1 MSLAELGDHVAHSTH
16 DVKVGTAF
24 IKMAVEL
31 HGYLQQ
37 SLQGCGMGRM
47 LMPQAR
53 SNGFEVWRL
62 LHERF
67 KPHTAVSALADLRE
81 VMLQTNLFAKENF
94 TQGLLEWEHKLAK
107 FTERYEVQVPDL
119 FKYLVL
125 MNNAPHELQSHVCL
139 NFTQDALR

>member
-1 MSLAELGDHVAHSTH
+1 MGMASQVAASGKYFDNMKPPEFTGELKDFEAWHQRFEWFIGLKSAIFQCALRDWQNLMVGMSLAELGDHVARSTR

-37 SLQGCGMGRM
+37 SLQGCGMDRM

-62 LHERF
+62 LHERL
-67 KPHTAVSALADLRE
+67 KPHTAVSALADLR
-81 VMLQTNLFAKENF
+81 
-94 TQGLLEWEHKLAK
+94 
-107 FTERYEVQVPDL
+107 
-119 FKYLVL
+119 
-125 MNNAPHELQSHVCL
+125 
-139 NFTQDALR
+139 